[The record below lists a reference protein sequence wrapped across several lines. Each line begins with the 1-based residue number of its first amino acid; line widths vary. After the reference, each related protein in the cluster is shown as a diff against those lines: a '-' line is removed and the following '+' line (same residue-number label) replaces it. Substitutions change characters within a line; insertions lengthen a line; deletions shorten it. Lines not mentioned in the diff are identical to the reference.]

1 MAYEI
6 EGFSGP
12 LLAQAKAKTKK
23 LEKQAKKQNL
33 YLLGVQ
39 AANYTLRNKAQKRAE
54 DWYAGSEPI
63 LRQAK
68 RNAQTGFN
76 FWRDHNSMVGEKYD
90 PSDWRAARAEQLF
103 EGELTTSGYN
113 LKPEEKAAALSNY
126 MVSIEDELDAYGE
139 RMELHSQFKGGFDQ
153 DTKTAIR
160 DSYYGNI
167 ERMLA
172 QERSSIEEDSTIFKS
187 VMRAVGVG
195 RAGELDDVDVRN
207 LARPEDLSPAEDE
220 ILSFFDRAKERQTK
234 AEELRGRSARPDLRE
249 DFSVS
254 RFITNDQASAQDV
267 FERPVAMSQR
277 AFLRENMSDAEGLN
291 QITKKYGEGNFQVT
305 LRDEVNSEDT
315 YDLSLGK
322 VINMLSDDVVE
333 GKNRTE
339 RAEFID
345 NVTTLAS
352 ILEYKFVQAAEVAD
366 TRLDTEMM
374 LPEAEAFMQGAFQLL
389 AIGDGEDSNIKYK
402 KVKFGRDGIT
412 YKPLGSL
419 ELTLLANTANEMLP
433 EGVYSELFGDI
444 NLMRGNQ
451 EQLRNLIEEEE
462 ANTAA
467 TIATGGAPG
476 LENKS
481 QEEMQDV
488 INESY
493 NDPDSDLTQ
502 LRPVVEAWADNNEGG
517 DTLRAGLE
525 RAIADRAKNREDP
538 APVDIDLSEVSS
550 EGVSDAWLDN
560 IGVNWREDLP
570 GASIL
575 GKLPPPPLTSST
587 DKSYATITL
596 KGLTRDSSIEDI
608 REHLE
613 QIILS
618 DTTPLFSKKDA
629 EIRLAQ
635 LNERY

>member
-277 AFLRENMSDAEGLN
+277 AFLRENMSGATGLN
-291 QITKKYGEGNFQVT
+291 LITKKYGEGRFKVT

-402 KVKFGRDGIT
+402 KVKFGRDGII

-462 ANTAA
+462 TNTVA